1 LPGPPPKP
9 AQRRQGTARR
19 DLGLVEAP
27 AVPDIPAPP
36 RGLLKTT
43 REAWAAFWSSPVA
56 AAVDRVSD
64 LATLVR
70 LFELR
75 DERERCWRAVRS
87 ERLVLGSKGQPALNP
102 LCRRVSTLDREITA
116 LEDRFGLSP
125 LARLKLGVQ
134 FHEAARSLEE
144 LNRLLARADDDEP
157 DPRISSTTVEIARKE
172 TT

>member
-1 LPGPPPKP
+1 MPGPPPKP
-9 AQRRQGTARR
+9 VNRRQRTGRA
-19 DLGLVEAP
+19 DLGLVEATTGAVVPP
-27 AVPDIPAPP
+27 AP
-36 RGLLKTT
+36 RGLLKAT

-64 LATLVR
+64 LPAVER

-75 DERERCWRAVRS
+75 DERQRCWRAVRS
-87 ERLVLGSKGQPALNP
+87 ERLVVGSKGQVAINP
-102 LCRRVSTLDREITA
+102 LARRVSTLDREITA

-157 DPRISSTTVEIARKE
+157 DPRIVEVDGA
-172 TT
+172 